1 MNVLKPVRRTLT
13 IAGKE
18 WIHIR
23 RDSRSL
29 ILSLIAPALLV
40 LLFGYALN
48 MDVKN
53 VKTVVLDHDRTAFTR
68 QFVERFS
75 HTEYIRMMGMVDS
88 YKEIDDLIDSGDAV
102 MAIVIPPRFTADVKS
117 GKRARIQVLVDGS
130 DSMSSTVAVG
140 YVRAITTQFNIETQ
154 IGSLGEIGIT
164 GARLPIDVRSRVW
177 YNEEMLSKNFVIP
190 GIIVIILAII
200 AALITSLT
208 ISREW
213 ERGTMET
220 LITTPVRPAEIM
232 IGKII
237 PYLVIGAFDVA
248 MALALGSFIFD
259 IHMRGSFL
267 ELLALSMV
275 FLTGMSALGMVISSV
290 TRVQVLSIQAAM
302 IVTYLPSFILSGFV
316 FPVKNMPVVIQAITY
331 LIPAKYMIAIIKGI
345 ALKGV
350 PATLLHTQVAF
361 MVAFAVFM
369 LLLCVKKI
377 RLTIP
382 E

>member
-1 MNVLKPVRRTLT
+1 
-13 IAGKE
+13 
-18 WIHIR
+18 
-23 RDSRSL
+23 
-29 ILSLIAPALLV
+29 
-40 LLFGYALN
+40 
-48 MDVKN
+48 
-53 VKTVVLDHDRTAFTR
+53 
-68 QFVERFS
+68 
-75 HTEYIRMMGMVDS
+75 
-88 YKEIDDLIDSGDAV
+88 
-102 MAIVIPPRFTADVKS
+102 
-117 GKRARIQVLVDGS
+117 
-130 DSMSSTVAVG
+130 
-140 YVRAITTQFNIETQ
+140 
-154 IGSLGEIGIT
+154 
-164 GARLPIDVRSRVW
+164 
-177 YNEEMLSKNFVIP
+177 MLSKNFVIP

-248 MALALGSFIFD
+248 MAMALGCFVFD

-331 LIPAKYMIAIIKGI
+331 LIPAKYMIVIIKGI

-350 PATLLHTQVAF
+350 PATLLHTQVVF
-361 MVAFAVFM
+361 MVGFAVFM
-369 LLLCVKKI
+369 LLLCMKKI

>member
-1 MNVLKPVRRTLT
+1 MKAFKPVRRTLT

-75 HTEYIRMMGMVDS
+75 HTEYIRMLGMVDS
-88 YKEIDDLIDSGDAV
+88 YKEIDGLIDSGDAV
-102 MAIVIPPRFTADVKS
+102 MAIVIPPGFTADVKS

-154 IGSLGEIGIT
+154 IGALGEIGIT

-248 MALALGSFIFD
+248 MAMALGFFVFD

-331 LIPAKYMIAIIKGI
+331 LIPAKYMIVIIKGI

-350 PATLLHTQVAF
+350 PATLLHTQVVF
-361 MVAFAVFM
+361 MVGFAVFM
-369 LLLCVKKI
+369 LVLCMKKI
-377 RLTIP
+377 QLTIP